1 MHTSYVNRNFSFFFF
16 FSHLG
21 LDVKNC
27 RAFFSSLRQEVLK
40 RAESNRPFLDG
51 EKVGQK

>member
-16 FSHLG
+16 SHLG
-21 LDVKNC
+21 LDAKNC

-40 RAESNRPFLDG
+40 KAESNRPFLDG
-51 EKVGQK
+51 EKFGQK